1 MAKEPLTTR
10 LDADTKQ
17 EVENY
22 ADEHEIGQTEASRR
36 LIRAGLAAEG
46 HPVATADGGKKG
58 PLERLAS
65 VRTLLASAALLALSI
80 LPMVGAYVAAT
91 TGADMAAFGL
101 LGLTTVLM
109 LLAVATTWAAALA
122 QLALARPLRGLLG
135 FSKGEEAL

>member
-10 LDADTKQ
+10 LDADTKR

-22 ADEHEIGQTEASRR
+22 AEEHEIGQTEASRR

-46 HPVATADGGKKG
+46 HPVATTDGGEAG
-58 PLERLAS
+58 PLERIAS
-65 VRTLLASAALLALSI
+65 TKTVVIGTVLFGLSI
-80 LPMVGAYVAAT
+80 LPILGAGEAAT
-91 TGADMAAFGL
+91 AGADTLAFGL

-109 LLAVATTWAAALA
+109 ILATATIWAAALA

-135 FSKGEEAL
+135 FSQEVQT